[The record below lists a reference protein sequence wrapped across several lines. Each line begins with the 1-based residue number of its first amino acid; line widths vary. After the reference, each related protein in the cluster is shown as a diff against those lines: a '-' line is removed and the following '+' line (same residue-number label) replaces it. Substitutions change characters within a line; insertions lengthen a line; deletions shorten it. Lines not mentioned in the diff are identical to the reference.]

1 MRARPGLGV
10 GAAAAVVYLGT
21 LGNLPVLD
29 DGWAIF
35 DNPLVRS
42 LANLA
47 RIFREPYGVGG
58 PSTVG
63 GVYRP
68 VTTLTHALNYAVG
81 GRAVVGYHAVNLAL
95 HVLCS
100 LLVLALARRVV
111 AATAPARAGAAALAA
126 GLLFAV
132 HPVHVE
138 AVAALTGRAELL
150 AALAVLSALHLA
162 GTRERG
168 AWRFPAA
175 LAAVVLG
182 VLSKENAAV
191 AALLF
196 ALVAL
201 AAPAAAGLR
210 ARPGLA
216 DREGRRA
223 LGTLL
228 ALSAAMAAAAGVYV
242 LARPGKG
249 ALGSPVVAQWFAGRP
264 RSVVAGTMSRAFLEY
279 LRLLVFPHPLGVDFY
294 YSSRIPFTDALTA
307 PALWSA
313 LVWGTVLLT
322 GLLSLRRAPVRALG
336 ILWVFAALLPV
347 SNLVPTGVLMAERL
361 LYLPSVGFCLWA
373 GHGAAVLQEEVA
385 RRWPGRAT
393 PGRASTALFL
403 VALAALSAKTVLR
416 GVEWRD
422 ARTLWE
428 AELRLAPLD
437 PVVNNNLAVEYLT
450 RGEVEKA
457 RQRLEVTLRVAPSYW
472 RAHVNMGILQQKTGE
487 PERAMRSFR
496 MAQLIDPSAPSPLF
510 FAGLALADEGRLE
523 EAVAS
528 LARAERLAPED
539 ARTRLYRGRWL
550 ARLGRTGEARAELER
565 AVALDP
571 ADRSAREELEKVR
584 RPGAGS
590 AAPES
595 RP

>member
-1 MRARPGLGV
+1 V
-10 GAAAAVVYLGT
+10 GAAAAAVYLGT
-21 LGNLPVLD
+21 LGNRPVLD

-42 LANLA
+42 LANA
-47 RIFREPYGVGG
+47 TRIFREPYGVGG
-58 PSTVG
+58 PSTVA

-68 VTTLTHALNYAVG
+68 ITTLSHALNYALG
-81 GRAVVGYHAVNLAL
+81 GREVVGYHAVNLVL
-95 HVLCS
+95 HLLCS

-111 AATAPARAGAAALAA
+111 AAVAPARANAAALAA

-150 AALAVLSALHLA
+150 AALAVLCALHLA

-168 AWRFPAA
+168 RWRLPAA
-175 LAAVVLG
+175 LFAVLLG
-182 VLSKENAAV
+182 VLSKENAA
-191 AALLF
+191 AAPLLF

-201 AAPAAAGLR
+201 AAPRAAGLP

-216 DREGRRA
+216 APEGRRA
-223 LGTLL
+223 LVALL
-228 ALSAAMAAAAGVYV
+228 GLSAAMAAAAGLYV
-242 LARPGKG
+242 LVRPGAG

-294 YSSRIPFTDALTA
+294 YSSRIPFTEALTA

-313 LVWGTVLLT
+313 LVWGTVLLA

-336 ILWVFAALLPV
+336 ILWIFAALLPV
-347 SNLVPTGVLMAERL
+347 SNIVPTGVLMAERL
-361 LYLPSVGFCLWA
+361 LYLPSVGFCVWA
-373 GHGAAVLQEEVA
+373 GHGAAALREEAA
-385 RRWPGRAT
+385 RRWPGRAA
-393 PGRASTALFL
+393 PWQALPALFL
-403 VALAALSAKTVLR
+403 TALAVLSAKTVLR
-416 GVEWRD
+416 GAEWRD

-428 AELRLAPLD
+428 AELRHAPLD
-437 PVVNNNLAVEYLT
+437 PVVNNNLAVEYLS

-472 RAHVNMGILQQKTGE
+472 RAHVNLGIALQKSGE
-487 PERAMRSFR
+487 PERAMQSFQ

-510 FAGLALADEGRLE
+510 FAGLLLAEEGRLE
-523 EAVAS
+523 EAEA
-528 LARAERLAPED
+528 LLGRAERLAPED
-539 ARTRLYRGRWL
+539 PRTRLYRGRYL

-565 AVALDP
+565 AATLDP
-571 ADRSAREELEKVR
+571 ADRSVRKELEALEG
-584 RPGAGS
+584 PGAGS
-590 AAPES
+590 TSPAS